1 MASGKSTIPSNAT
14 KITITDPKGLK
25 SRKTF
30 HQPASKS
37 NGVVSQSREI
47 QATERASVS
56 KRHNSIHFEVG
67 TDLRNSVFGRPKG
80 TAVQSRYMQ
89 AAERASISKN
99 KTANNDSGSKAK
111 TFLSPKPST
120 VKIKIGIS
128 PRYSTG
134 TPAFAKSKQSHLNDT
149 SLYGNL
155 DLQSTISDGHS
166 PRPDLDI
173 SNIEGKT
180 VLKSAEEA
188 DSCPQD
194 KMWLDMQALL
204 LVFINAK
211 AGHNTAKLKA
221 KAEARLLHIM
231 EIEEMVYNEMMEKK
245 RKYLLMEKQ
254 RQANE
259 LLDLQISALTPAAE
273 AAKPFTK
280 SYKTLASAVDAS
292 RHELPV
298 KNFHIAGDRRE
309 FLSKAEA
316 YLQESEVLLR
326 EHTKSNYEENHVVL
340 ECLKGMKNASKEL
353 RQQLLGVSSELLEL
367 SSLISRHTVLTQQAA
382 EEELLGPVRTLELFC
397 QQK

>member
-1 MASGKSTIPSNAT
+1 MASRKSTNPSSAT
-14 KITITDPKGLK
+14 KITTADPKSLK
-25 SRKTF
+25 SRNTF

-47 QATERASVS
+47 QAAEKASVS
-56 KRHNSIHFEVG
+56 KKHNSVHFEFG
-67 TDLRNSVFGRPKG
+67 TDLRNSAFGKTKG
-80 TAVQSRYMQ
+80 TAVPSRYMQ

-99 KTANNDSGSKAK
+99 KSVNNDSGSKAK
-111 TFLSPKPST
+111 TFLSPKPSSA
-120 VKIKIGIS
+120 KIRVGTS

-134 TPAFAKSKQSHLNDT
+134 TPAFAKSKLSHLNDT
-149 SLYGNL
+149 LLFGKL
-155 DLQSTISDGHS
+155 DLQSTITDGHS

-180 VLKSAEEA
+180 VLKSPEEA
-188 DSCPQD
+188 DSCPED
-194 KMWLDMQALL
+194 KMWMDMHALL
-204 LVFINAK
+204 LVFISAK

-221 KAEARLLHIM
+221 KVEARLLHMM
-231 EIEEMVYNEMMEKK
+231 EVEEMMYNEMMEKK

-254 RQANE
+254 RRANE
-259 LLDLQISALTPAAE
+259 LLDLQVSALTPVAE
-273 AAKPFTK
+273 AAKPFTE
-280 SYKTLASAVDAS
+280 SYKALASAVDAS

-382 EEELLGPVRTLELFC
+382 EEELLGPARTLELFC